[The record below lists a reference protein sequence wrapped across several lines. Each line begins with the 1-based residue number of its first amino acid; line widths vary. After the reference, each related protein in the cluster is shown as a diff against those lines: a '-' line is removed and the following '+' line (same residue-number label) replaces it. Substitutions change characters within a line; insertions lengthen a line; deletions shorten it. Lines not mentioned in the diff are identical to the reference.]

1 LALGASMLSP
11 AWPKPNRRVSPAVQA
26 IAEKHPDGARRL
38 DQSHTGAEVR
48 TGDSYAP
55 ASAPRPISNSPMAS
69 LIRLGQ
75 LSTLEV
81 RGERDTRLAGG
92 QLLFSF
98 LKPGRILAGA
108 GAAEIKGT
116 AGIVSV
122 DHDGNAQFVLY
133 KGLLD
138 VVTKLK
144 TIELTPGSQVTVS
157 AAGVL
162 GNIGVAA
169 LLQYAGGQ
177 RFRTC

>member
-1 LALGASMLSP
+1 
-11 AWPKPNRRVSPAVQA
+11 
-26 IAEKHPDGARRL
+26 
-38 DQSHTGAEVR
+38 
-48 TGDSYAP
+48 
-55 ASAPRPISNSPMAS
+55 
-69 LIRLGQ
+69 
-75 LSTLEV
+75 
-81 RGERDTRLAGG
+81 
-92 QLLFSF
+92 
-98 LKPGRILAGA
+98 
-108 GAAEIKGT
+108 
-116 AGIVSV
+116 V

-169 LLQYAGGQ
+169 PLQYAGGQ